1 MQVLDG
7 FKKWVFLLT
16 EVEGKMDAVQYY
28 EILDD
33 EVLESFEKLEVKE
46 EERIFQQGNDPK
58 HYLVIVETNLSEWA
72 LEMRRKKDI

>member
-1 MQVLDG
+1 MWTQVLDG

-33 EVLESFEKLEVKE
+33 EVVEIFEKLEVKE
-46 EERIFQQGNDPK
+46 EERIFQ
-58 HYLVIVETNLSEWA
+58 
-72 LEMRRKKDI
+72 